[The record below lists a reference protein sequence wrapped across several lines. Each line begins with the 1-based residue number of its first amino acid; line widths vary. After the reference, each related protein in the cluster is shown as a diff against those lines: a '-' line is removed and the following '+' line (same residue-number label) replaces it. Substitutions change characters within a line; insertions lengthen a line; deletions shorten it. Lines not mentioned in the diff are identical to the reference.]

1 MYPSFKSAMSLLN
14 YTILGAAP
22 ARIPSVVAMS
32 VALGLAAPAAIA
44 QDFRF
49 NSVQIDGNQRIEDA
63 TILAY
68 AGIPRGQAVSAGQ
81 VNEAYQRIVNT
92 GLFETVEIVPS
103 GGQLIIKVTEFPT
116 INRVSIEGNSRL
128 KDEALLELVTSTP
141 RKVFSPAQ
149 AQQDAEAI
157 AGAYRQAGRIAA
169 TVDPKIIRRSNN
181 RVDLVF
187 EVAESGVAST
197 ERISFVGNRNF
208 SDRRLRRVLE
218 SKQAGLLR
226 AIISSDQFVAER
238 LEFDKQVLTDF
249 YQSRGFVDFRILDVT
264 SELTR
269 ERNAYFITFN
279 VQEGQSFDFGRLTA
293 SSELPG
299 VDAQEFLAESRIR
312 SGKTYSPQAIEN
324 TIARMERLA
333 IKKGLNFVRVE
344 PQITR
349 NDAAQTLDVNFALS
363 RGPRIFVERID
374 IEGNNTTLDKVIRRE
389 FRVVEG
395 DPFNPRAIR
404 QAAERI
410 RALDYFEKA
419 DVSAREGS
427 SPQQVIV
434 DVDVEEKP
442 TGSLSFGASYSNDSG
457 VGLAVSFSE
466 RNFLGRGQQIGATIS
481 AGTDN
486 QQYSFNFAE
495 PRLLDRDLRFSINAT
510 YVETEKA
517 NSDFD
522 TTLAR
527 IQPSIDFPIGEDT
540 RMALRYMIQEDR
552 IYNVS
557 ANSSD
562 ILHKEAGSRR
572 TSAVGYT
579 LSYDSRRSGVESNT
593 NYLLQFSQDY
603 AGLGGENEYI
613 KTTARAVAE
622 RKVAREEITL
632 RAGIEAGA
640 FNSLSGPSRITDRFQ
655 LSSRQFRG
663 FESYSLGP
671 RDLNATNQDAL
682 GGNYFAVARLEAEF
696 PVGLPEEYGITGGVF
711 MDVGSV
717 WGLDNTNGGP
727 QGAPIANSV
736 DDEAHLRASVGV
748 SVFWRTVIGP
758 LRFNFSKPLKQ
769 ESYDKTQFFDF
780 TISTEF

>member
-1 MYPSFKSAMSLLN
+1 MLPTFKRAVTLWN
-14 YTILGAAP
+14 HTILSGAP
-22 ARIPSVVAMS
+22 VRIPQVVALS
-32 VALGLAAPAAIA
+32 LAIGLAAPAVQA
-44 QDFRF
+44 QDYRF
-49 NSVQIDGNQRIEDA
+49 DSVRIEGNQRIETA
-63 TILAY
+63 TILTY
-68 AGIPRGQAVSAGQ
+68 AGIPRGQVVTAGQ
-81 VNEAYQRIVNT
+81 MNEAYQRIANT
-92 GLFETVEIVPS
+92 GLFESVEIVPQ
-103 GGQLIIKVTEFPT
+103 GGQLVIKVTEYPT
-116 INRVSIEGNSRL
+116 INRVSFEGNRRL
-128 KDEALLELVTSTP
+128 KDEALAELVTSTP
-141 RKVFSPAQ
+141 RRVFSPAQ

-157 AGAYRQAGRIAA
+157 IGAYRQAGRLAA
-169 TVDPKIIRRSNN
+169 SVDPKIIRRSNN

-187 EVAESGVAST
+187 EITESGVAST
-197 ERISFVGNRNF
+197 ERISFVGNRSF

-249 YQSRGFVDFRILDVT
+249 YQSRGYVDFRVLDVT
-264 SELTR
+264 SEVTR
-269 ERNAYFITFN
+269 ERNAFFITFN

-293 SSELPG
+293 SSTLPG
-299 VDAQEFLAESRIR
+299 VDAQEFLAVSKID
-312 SGKTYSPQAIEN
+312 SGDTYSPTAIEN

-349 NDAAQTLDVNFALS
+349 NDAAQTLDVNFQLS

-395 DPFNPRAIR
+395 DPFNPREIR
-404 QAAERI
+404 QTAERI

-427 SPQQVIV
+427 SPQQVII

-442 TGSLSFGASYSNDSG
+442 TGSLSFGASYSTDSG

-486 QQYSFNFAE
+486 QQYSFNFSE
-495 PRLLDRDLRFSINAT
+495 PRLLDRDLRFSFNAT
-510 YVETEKA
+510 YVETERA

-527 IQPSIDFPIGEDT
+527 IQPSIEFPISEET
-540 RMALRYMIQEDR
+540 RLELRYILKEDR

-557 ANSSD
+557 PDSSD
-562 ILHKEAGSRR
+562 ILHKEAGSVL

-579 LSYDSRRSGVESNT
+579 LSYDTRRIGLDPNSGI
-593 NYLLQFSQDY
+593 LLQFSQDF
-603 AGLGGENEYI
+603 AGVGGDNEYV
-613 KTTARAVAE
+613 KSVARVIGE
-622 RKVAREEITL
+622 RKIAREEITL

-640 FNSLSGPSRITDRFQ
+640 LNSLSGDSRITDRFQ

-663 FESYSLGP
+663 FESYSIGP
-671 RDLNATNQDAL
+671 RDLNATNRDAL
-682 GGNYFAVARLEAEF
+682 GGNYYAVARVEAEF

-758 LRFNFSKPLKQ
+758 LRFNFSRPIQK